1 MNVDVRNLMKK
12 AICITIIAAL
22 VVCFAFALVACNKEV
37 RAVDMTDAD
46 FTELRGYM
54 DTSTSAHK
62 SFGAEITVVTEV
74 EGGTETEEKSVG
86 IYTNGTNDSTVVI
99 DSTVTAADGTVNRE
113 YAMAGVISY
122 TQYAVASFENGEL
135 VASNFYEKE
144 INGKEIKISNVVNES
159 GCFTAVETLRK
170 ALDNYDHTSATV
182 KKIADGDRDYVI
194 AFEDDATA
202 ATATISV
209 TVRGGT
215 ITEIKITTEG
225 MTSTTAY
232 TYDLGSLKPLSLTDW
247 YQEYPK
253 P

>member
-54 DTSTSAHK
+54 DSSTSAHK

-99 DSTVTAADGTVNRE
+99 DSTVTEADGTVNRE

-135 VASNFYEKE
+135 VASNF
-144 INGKEIKISNVVNES
+144 
-159 GCFTAVETLRK
+159 
-170 ALDNYDHTSATV
+170 
-182 KKIADGDRDYVI
+182 
-194 AFEDDATA
+194 
-202 ATATISV
+202 
-209 TVRGGT
+209 
-215 ITEIKITTEG
+215 
-225 MTSTTAY
+225 
-232 TYDLGSLKPLSLTDW
+232 
-247 YQEYPK
+247 
-253 P
+253 

>member
-54 DTSTSAHK
+54 DSSTSAHK

-86 IYTNGTNDSTVVI
+86 IYTNKGKDSTVII

-113 YAMAGVISY
+113 YIMAGVIGSP
-122 TQYAVASFENGEL
+122 QYAVASFVNGEL
-135 VASNFYEKE
+135 VASSFDTNE
-144 INGKEIKISNVVNES
+144 IDGKEIKISNVVNES

-194 AFEDDATA
+194 SFEDDAPA
-202 ATATISV
+202 STATISV
-209 TVRGGT
+209 TVRGGN

-247 YQEYPK
+247 YQKYPK